1 MVKRTEP
8 KSGGI
13 ANEIAF
19 ERSSGNV
26 FADLGLPDAEEN
38 KTKLVL
44 ALRLN
49 ERIKALG
56 LKQAEIAKRL
66 GIAQPNVSALTN
78 YRLDNF
84 SSEKLMEFFNSLGYD
99 VDVLIRPA
107 MPERRGAM
115 QVFMAV

>member
-1 MVKRTEP
+1 MVKKAGLNP
-8 KSGGI
+8 
-13 ANEIAF
+13 NEIAF

-26 FADLGLPDAEEN
+26 FADLGLPDSEEN

-56 LKQAEIAKRL
+56 LKQSEVAKRL

-84 SSEKLMEFFNSLGYD
+84 SSEKLMEFFNALGYD

-107 MPERRGAM
+107 MPNRKGAM
-115 QVFMAV
+115 QVLMAV

>member
-1 MVKRTEP
+1 MARKPEP
-8 KSGGI
+8 KS
-13 ANEIAF
+13 NEVAF

-44 ALRLN
+44 AMRLN
-49 ERIKALG
+49 ERIQAMG
-56 LKQAEIAKRL
+56 MKQAEVAKRL

-107 MPERRGAM
+107 MPKRRGAM

>member
-1 MVKRTEP
+1 MAKKTDATP
-8 KSGGI
+8 S
-13 ANEIAF
+13 EIAF
-19 ERSSGNV
+19 ERGSDNV
-26 FADLGLPDAEEN
+26 FADLGLADAEEN

-56 LKQAEIAKRL
+56 LKQTEIAKQL

-84 SSEKLMEFFNSLGYD
+84 SSEKLMEFFNALGYD

-107 MPERRGAM
+107 MTKRRGAM
-115 QVFMAV
+115 QVLIAV

>member
-1 MVKRTEP
+1 MARKMET
-8 KSGGI
+8 KL
-13 ANEIAF
+13 NEVVF

-26 FADLGLPDAEEN
+26 FADLCLPDAEEN

-56 LKQAEIAKRL
+56 LKQADIAKRL

-107 MPERRGAM
+107 MPKRRGAM
-115 QVFMAV
+115 QVLMAV

>member
-1 MVKRTEP
+1 MVKKTEP
-8 KSGGI
+8 KPD
-13 ANEIAF
+13 EVAF

-56 LKQAEIAKRL
+56 LKQAEVAKRL
-66 GIAQPNVSALTN
+66 RIAQPNVSALAN

-107 MPERRGAM
+107 MPKRRGAM
-115 QVFMAV
+115 QVLMAV

>member
-1 MVKRTEP
+1 MGKKTELKP
-8 KSGGI
+8 D
-13 ANEIAF
+13 EVVF

-26 FADLGLPDAEEN
+26 FADLGLPNAEEN

-56 LKQAEIAKRL
+56 LKQAEVAIRL

-84 SSEKLMEFFNSLGYD
+84 SSEKLMEFFNALGYD

-107 MPERRGAM
+107 MSKRRGAM
-115 QVFMAV
+115 QVLMAV